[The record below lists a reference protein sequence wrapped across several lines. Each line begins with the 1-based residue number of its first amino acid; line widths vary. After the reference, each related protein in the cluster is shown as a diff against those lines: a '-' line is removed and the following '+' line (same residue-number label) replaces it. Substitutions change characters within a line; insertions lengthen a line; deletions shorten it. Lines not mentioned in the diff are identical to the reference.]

1 MMRLGGVGE
10 NVFGP
15 FISGDYL
22 YYCSDKKNQS
32 AKSIVNE
39 DGSSF
44 TDIYRVKVDKKK
56 IVGRKDHLSDA
67 VNSIMNDASVH
78 ITKNDSL
85 LFFNR
90 NMINDDEESM
100 SGIFYSKNINDTFRA
115 AIPFKYNNVSY
126 NVVHPTLSEDENLLI
141 FASDMPGGEGLS
153 DLYFCEY
160 INGDWTEPKNIG
172 KQINTEFKESFPYLY
187 KNQLFFSSDRPGG
200 FGMKD
205 LYYSYRIEDKW
216 TKPQHLENP
225 FNSPGDDFS
234 IFLIDGLHEGYLS
247 TNRKSSKDR
256 IIYFNSTLPKP
267 TSFIEVEPDF
277 CFQFTDQEYEESK
290 DVELIWQMGDGEVKR
305 GNGFNYCYDK
315 IGEYSMSLDIID
327 HSLEQEYKNI
337 HQQKI
342 EIFTGGNPYI
352 VHEVINNK
360 HIFYSDLNTC
370 EINFNKFYWIVDGVL
385 KYEKELKLEGLDHEV
400 IYVAWNDKNPEKV
413 VGVVKKYD

>member
-1 MMRLGGVGE
+1 MRLGGVGE

-225 FNSPGDDFS
+225 FNSPS
-234 IFLIDGLHEGYLS
+234 
-247 TNRKSSKDR
+247 
-256 IIYFNSTLPKP
+256 
-267 TSFIEVEPDF
+267 
-277 CFQFTDQEYEESK
+277 
-290 DVELIWQMGDGEVKR
+290 
-305 GNGFNYCYDK
+305 
-315 IGEYSMSLDIID
+315 
-327 HSLEQEYKNI
+327 
-337 HQQKI
+337 
-342 EIFTGGNPYI
+342 
-352 VHEVINNK
+352 
-360 HIFYSDLNTC
+360 
-370 EINFNKFYWIVDGVL
+370 
-385 KYEKELKLEGLDHEV
+385 
-400 IYVAWNDKNPEKV
+400 
-413 VGVVKKYD
+413 